1 MTVHP
6 VTFQDRVRGA
16 LGGTI
21 GGIGRGLHRMHV
33 HPDAI
38 TAVGLLVVVGAAVLI
53 GRGEIQWGAIVL
65 ILGLPLDALDGA
77 VARAGNR
84 TGKFGGVLDSTFD
97 RAADALIYGGLAYYF
112 AGEGERGNLV
122 LSLAALTG
130 AFPSTA
136 ALAQMVLFAL
146 DENLATIAP
155 NDNLKV
161 QTFGINSRQ
170 IGIQNQAVRGLV
182 NVNRRIEQQTRLFH
196 CGRGSRNHRR

>member
-97 RAADALIYGGLAYYF
+97 RAADALTYGGLAYYLVGEGQRGS
-112 AGEGERGNLV
+112 AGEGGPHRDAGDSSRAGRRE
-122 LSLAALTG
+122 S
-130 AFPSTA
+130 
-136 ALAQMVLFAL
+136 
-146 DENLATIAP
+146 EAP
-155 NDNLKV
+155 
-161 QTFGINSRQ
+161 G
-170 IGIQNQAVRGLV
+170 
-182 NVNRRIEQQTRLFH
+182 NRRRRP
-196 CGRGSRNHRR
+196 GHRPDIPWTSGKER

>member
-53 GRGEIQWGAIVL
+53 GRGDIQWGAIVL

-130 AFPSTA
+130 AFLVSYVRA
-136 ALAQMVLFAL
+136 RAGEAGL
-146 DENLATIAP
+146 
-155 NDNLKV
+155 
-161 QTFGINSRQ
+161 
-170 IGIQNQAVRGLV
+170 AVRVGIMDRLVRLILVLVALLVPPLLVPGLWV
-182 NVNRRIEQQTRLFH
+182 LAV
-196 CGRGSRNHRR
+196 GSWFTVGQRMWYVRTHIDRA

>member
-97 RAADALIYGGLAYYF
+97 RAADALIYGRQNTAGSDRIIYATSNRQSKSGLRAPAVHRP
-112 AGEGERGNLV
+112 AG
-122 LSLAALTG
+122 AARSTPLRPRP
-130 AFPSTA
+130 PS
-136 ALAQMVLFAL
+136 
-146 DENLATIAP
+146 
-155 NDNLKV
+155 
-161 QTFGINSRQ
+161 
-170 IGIQNQAVRGLV
+170 
-182 NVNRRIEQQTRLFH
+182 
-196 CGRGSRNHRR
+196 

>member
-6 VTFQDRVRGA
+6 VIFQDRVRGA

-130 AFPSTA
+130 AFLVSYVRA
-136 ALAQMVLFAL
+136 RAGEAGL
-146 DENLATIAP
+146 
-155 NDNLKV
+155 
-161 QTFGINSRQ
+161 
-170 IGIQNQAVRGLV
+170 AVRVGIMDRLVRLILVLVALLVPPLLVPGLWLLAV
-182 NVNRRIEQQTRLFH
+182 GSWFTVGQRMWYV
-196 CGRGSRNHRR
+196 RGHIDRA

>member
-21 GGIGRGLHRMHV
+21 AGIGRGLHRMHV

-53 GRGEIQWGAIVL
+53 GRGDIQWGAIVL

-130 AFPSTA
+130 AFLVSYVRA
-136 ALAQMVLFAL
+136 RAGEAGL
-146 DENLATIAP
+146 
-155 NDNLKV
+155 
-161 QTFGINSRQ
+161 
-170 IGIQNQAVRGLV
+170 AVRVGIMDRLVRLILVLVALLVPPLLVPGLWV
-182 NVNRRIEQQTRLFH
+182 LAV
-196 CGRGSRNHRR
+196 GSWFTVGQRMWYVRTHIDRA

>member
-130 AFPSTA
+130 AFLVSYVRA
-136 ALAQMVLFAL
+136 RAGEAGL
-146 DENLATIAP
+146 
-155 NDNLKV
+155 
-161 QTFGINSRQ
+161 
-170 IGIQNQAVRGLV
+170 AVRVGIMDRLVRLILVLVALLVPPLLVPGLWV
-182 NVNRRIEQQTRLFH
+182 LAV
-196 CGRGSRNHRR
+196 GSWFTVGQRMWYVRTHIDRA